1 MKTFYIDHYGTR
13 MQNHI
18 YAGLNGFASKDDKE
32 DICAARFCALP
43 VALLDVTIETF
54 KNPLKAIEAL
64 IFAIINFL
72 GTLCSDQC
80 SFKDAIYNLQR
91 TLDYALE
98 SAVGAA
104 LAPLKIF
111 YQTILIAY
119 DPELTQSI
127 NYQPDFHTMEVVIM
141 PQSTQEI
148 YDSVNS

>member
-18 YAGLNGFASKDDKE
+18 YAGLNDFAKENDKE
-32 DICAARFCALP
+32 DICAARLCALP
-43 VALLDVTIETF
+43 VAILDVTIETF
-54 KNPLKAIEAL
+54 KNPLKAIESL

-80 SFKDAIYNLQR
+80 SFKDAIYNLER
-91 TLDYALE
+91 TLNCVLE

-104 LAPLKIF
+104 LAPLKIL
-111 YQTILIAY
+111 YQTILITY

-127 NYQPDFHTMEVVIM
+127 NYRPDMHKDDVVLM
-141 PQSTQEI
+141 PESAKEI
-148 YDSVNS
+148 FKSVE